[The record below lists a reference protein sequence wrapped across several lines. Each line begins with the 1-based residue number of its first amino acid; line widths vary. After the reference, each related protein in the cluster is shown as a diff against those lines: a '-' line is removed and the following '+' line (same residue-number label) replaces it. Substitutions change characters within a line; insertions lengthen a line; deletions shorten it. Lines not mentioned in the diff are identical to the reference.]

1 MLKMQ
6 LGGGLISLVRAF
18 LNIDNDVLFLVWIL
32 SEEFYSLTT
41 FGKKE
46 FLNCSVRL
54 LRRGIFAEDLVCI

>member
-6 LGGGLISLVRAF
+6 LGGGLISLLRAF

-32 SEEFYSLTT
+32 SEFHSLTT